1 MARNKN
7 NKVRKVRQ
15 GGFDEDKPMRMRQ
28 ITHTQEDGVV
38 DVLLQNPELFYFNI
52 NKWIT
57 SVLTATSID
66 MPNRAQLYDMYS
78 SCMLDSHLASVV
90 RKRKIAVSRTPI
102 EFHRDGQPDEKIM
115 EQIKSPW
122 FRRFVKSTIDIQL
135 YGFECYQFFKDE
147 DGSDFLNFDII
158 NHKHVEPVKKQI
170 LRYQFDTEGVPFDA
184 FGNILLACDEPRSI
198 GQLAAVVPWV
208 LYKRNNVSDWAEFCQ
223 IFGIPIREYVYDA
236 GDEDARRQLL
246 QDARKQGAC
255 AVYIHP
261 TGSSLNLIEPKNS
274 AGSVDVFERFCR
286 FCNEQISIA
295 ILGNT
300 LTTGTGTS
308 GSEALGKIHQD
319 EEDELKA
326 DDRDAVL
333 ALLNY
338 NLTDIFQSLGIN
350 TEGGEFVYNKTKDI
364 NPNAQVDVVMKLYSM
379 GLPIDDDYLYDT
391 FNISKPSD
399 YEEQKRKMQEE
410 EEANKRMR
418 QAQIEA
424 TQTPQRDI
432 DDNSVEEPENSR
444 RLRIFNRF
452 LNFFVQGRSSD
463 TFVW

>member
-1 MARNKN
+1 MARKG
-7 NKVRKVRQ
+7 KFRKIKQ
-15 GGFDEDKPMRMRQ
+15 GGYEDDKQQQARPRYTEQ
-28 ITHTQEDGVV
+28 GVV
-38 DVLLQNPELFYFNI
+38 DVLLQNPELFYFDI
-52 NKWIT
+52 NKWIH

-66 MPNRAQLYDMYS
+66 MPNRAQLYDIYRS
-78 SCMLDSHLASVV
+78 AMLDSHLQSVV
-90 RKRKIAVSRTPI
+90 RKRKVAVSRSPI
-102 EFHRDGQPDEKIM
+102 EFLRNGKPDEAVM

-122 FRRFVKSTIDIQL
+122 FRRFLKSTIDIQL
-135 YGFECYQFFKDE
+135 YGFNCYQFFKDE
-147 DGSDFLNFDII
+147 SDERFITFDII
-158 NHKHVEPVKKQI
+158 DPKHVNPVRKEI
-170 LRYQFDTEGVPFDA
+170 LRYQFDTEGVPLDE
-184 FGNILLACDEPRSI
+184 FGNMLLACDDARGI

-208 LYKRNNVSDWAEFCQ
+208 LYKRGNVSDWAEFCQ
-223 IFGIPIREYVYDA
+223 VFGIPIREYVYDA

-261 TGSSLNLIEPKNS
+261 SGSSLNLIEPKNS

-300 LTTGTGTS
+300 LTTGTGSS

-338 NLTDIFQSLGIN
+338 DLADIFQSLGLN
-350 TEGGEFVYNKTKDI
+350 TEGGEFVYDKTRDI
-364 NPNAQVDVVMKLYSM
+364 NPNAQIDIVMKLSSM
-379 GLPIDDDYLYDT
+379 GLPMDNDFLYERFNIKKPDDYD
-391 FNISKPSD
+391 
-399 YEEQKRKMQEE
+399 EQMQKIEQE
-410 EEANKRMR
+410 QEASRRAR
-418 QAQIEA
+418 QAAIEA

-432 DDNSVEEPENSR
+432 DDSSVEDKENHLFS
-444 RLRIFNRF
+444 RF
-452 LNFFVQGRSSD
+452 LNFFANSRSNR
-463 TFVW
+463 TLRW